1 MESGAGIDLQKLTQL
16 IKSDD
21 VIVGFTCGAFDLLH
35 AGHVLMLEE
44 AKAQCD
50 YLIVGLHTD
59 PTLDRPEKNKPV
71 QSLVE
76 RTIQLNAVKYVD
88 QVVCYQTEAEL
99 MELLQVVMPDV
110 RIVGDDYVGKD
121 FTGKEWCFDN
131 GIHIHYNLRQHDFST
146 TELRT
151 RIKKSK

>member
-1 MESGAGIDLQKLTQL
+1 L

-21 VIVGFTCGAFDLLH
+21 VVVGFTCGAFDLLH
-35 AGHVLMLEE
+35 AGHILMLEE

-50 YLIVGLHTD
+50 YLVVGLHTD
-59 PTLDRPEKNKPV
+59 PTIDRSEKNKPA

-76 RTIQLNAVKYVD
+76 RTIQLNAVKFVD

-110 RIVGDDYVGKD
+110 RIIGEDYFDKD
-121 FTGKEWCFDN
+121 FTGKKWCLNNDVY
-131 GIHIHYNLRQHDFST
+131 IHYNSRQHSFSS
-146 TELRT
+146 TELRS

>member
-1 MESGAGIDLQKLTQL
+1 L

-21 VIVGFTCGAFDLLH
+21 VVVGFTCGAFDLLH
-35 AGHVLMLEE
+35 AGHILMLEE

-50 YLIVGLHTD
+50 YLVVGLHTD
-59 PTLDRPEKNKPV
+59 PTIDRSEKNKPA

-76 RTIQLNAVKYVD
+76 RTIQLNAVKFVD

-110 RIVGDDYVGKD
+110 RIIGEDYFDKD
-121 FTGKEWCFDN
+121 FTGKKWCLDN
-131 GIHIHYNLRQHDFST
+131 DVYIHYNSRQHSFSS
-146 TELRT
+146 TELRS

>member
-1 MESGAGIDLQKLTQL
+1 M

-21 VIVGFTCGAFDLLH
+21 VVVGFTCGAFDLLH
-35 AGHVLMLEE
+35 AGHILMLEE
-44 AKAQCD
+44 AKSACD

-59 PTLDRPEKNKPV
+59 PTIDRPEKNKPV

-88 QVVCYQTEAEL
+88 QTICYQTEAEL
-99 MELLQVVMPDV
+99 MELLQVVEPDV
-110 RIVGDDYVGKD
+110 RIIGEDYKNKD
-121 FTGKEWCFDN
+121 FTGRQWCVDN
-131 GIHIHYNLRQHDFST
+131 DVYIYYNSRQHSFSS

-151 RIKKSK
+151 RIKKTK

>member
-1 MESGAGIDLQKLTQL
+1 
-16 IKSDD
+16 
-21 VIVGFTCGAFDLLH
+21 
-35 AGHVLMLEE
+35 MLEE

-50 YLIVGLHTD
+50 YLVVGLHTD
-59 PTLDRPEKNKPV
+59 PTIDRSEKNKPA

-76 RTIQLNAVKYVD
+76 RTIQLNAVKFVD

-110 RIVGDDYVGKD
+110 RIIGEDYFDKD
-121 FTGKEWCFDN
+121 FTGKKWCLDN
-131 GIHIHYNLRQHDFST
+131 DVYIHYNSRQHSFSS
-146 TELRT
+146 TELRS

>member
-1 MESGAGIDLQKLTQL
+1 MQL
-16 IKSDD
+16 RSDED
-21 VIVGFTCGAFDLLH
+21 HVVIGFTCGAFDLLH

-44 AKAQCD
+44 AKSVCD
-50 YLIVGLHTD
+50 YLVVGLHTD
-59 PTLDRPEKNKPV
+59 PTIDRPEKNKPV

-88 QVVCYQTEAEL
+88 QTICYQTEEEL
-99 MELLQVVMPDV
+99 MELLQVVQPNV
-110 RIVGDDYVGKD
+110 RIIGEDYVDKD
-121 FTGKEWCFDN
+121 FTGKEWCYDN
-131 GIHIHYNLRQHDFST
+131 GVDIHYNSRQHTFSS